1 MQNEIAFRTSPMIT
15 PFLFKKCCD
24 QIESDIPDINLERI
38 NRDQIKEITM
48 EDLVLEHFF
57 ERKYK
62 PLTQITGWTDETRR
76 PEYAYELKA
85 EYADEFKELAR
96 EEAASD
102 ALYTLI
108 MQYEYSFSDAVA
120 CEYKYGEYTEDPDEL
135 DEQINEYLLDKYME
149 ED

>member
-24 QIESDIPDINLERI
+24 QIGSDIPGIDL
-38 NRDQIKEITM
+38 DKPCLTV

-57 ERKYK
+57 ELKYK

-76 PEYAYELKA
+76 PEYAYELKP
-85 EYADEFKELAR
+85 EYADEFKELTR

-102 ALYTLI
+102 ALYKII
-108 MQYEYSFSDAVA
+108 MQHKDSFVA
-120 CEYKYGEYTEDPDEL
+120 ASSSRIDLDYTEDL
-135 DEQINEYLLDKYME
+135 DEQINKHME